1 MHTFLP
7 RPPSGATDVRIAPF
21 EVSFPMDFKDYY
33 KVLGV
38 DPTADEKEI
47 KSAYRKLAA
56 KYHPD
61 KSKLPGAEDKFK
73 EVSEAYEALSDPAKR
88 AEYDEI
94 RRYGGQHGRP
104 FQAPPGWQGG
114 PGAGA
119 GAGDFSDFFSTIFG
133 NQRGA
138 GNPFGG
144 GSGSGRGP
152 GRAAARDGQDVD
164 LNLAVFLEE
173 ALSEEPK
180 QVSFKVP
187 QYNAAGQRA
196 SDVTKT
202 LKVKIPAGVSDG
214 ERIRLKGQ
222 GAPGVA
228 GGAAGDLFITL
239 TLAPHPLFKVEG
251 SDLVVEV
258 PVAPWELALG
268 AKVEV
273 PTLSGK
279 LSLTVREGSHSGQRL
294 RAKGHGL
301 RAKAGGRGDLL
312 VQLKVVMPPASEA
325 SRELWEKLAQ
335 SAAFDPRAG
344 WGR

>member
-1 MHTFLP
+1 
-7 RPPSGATDVRIAPF
+7 
-21 EVSFPMDFKDYY
+21 MDFKDYY

-38 DPTADEKEI
+38 APTADEKEI
-47 KSAYRKLAA
+47 KAAYRKLAR

-61 KSKLPGAEDKFK
+61 VSKEAGAEDKFK
-73 EVSEAYEALSDPAKR
+73 EASEAYEALSDPEKR

-104 FQAPPGWQGG
+104 FQAPPGWQGSSG
-114 PGAGA
+114 FGG
-119 GAGDFSDFFSTIFG
+119 GNGSGEFSDFFSSIFG
-133 NQRGA
+133 QQRG
-138 GNPFGG
+138 GSPFG
-144 GSGSGRGP
+144 SSNGRGQA
-152 GRAAARDGQDVD
+152 RSAARDGQDVD

-173 ALSEEPK
+173 ALSDEPK

-187 QYNAAGQRA
+187 QYNAAGQRT

-239 TLAPHPLFKVEG
+239 NLAPHPLFKVEG

-273 PTLSGK
+273 PTLTGK
-279 LSLTVREGSHSGQRL
+279 LSLSVRPGSHNGQRL

-312 VQLKVVMPPASEA
+312 VQLKVVMPPASDA
-325 SRELWEKLAQ
+325 SRELWEKLAVA
-335 SAAFDPRAG
+335 SKFDPRAG
-344 WGR
+344 WPR